1 MIGKK
6 ELDEMLD
13 RLREETLPDVGVPR
27 PMLATALED
36 QDLDRLQYPLLGSP
50 KIDGY
55 RGLFWKGRFYARS
68 GKLHP
73 CPAVQAL
80 AKKMQEAGL
89 PDLDGELIVPGES
102 FNTGGGKLRRLD
114 YTGPVGFLVYDLL
127 NDGLPFLNRWEL
139 YSHLEKVPGLE
150 YVTQVW
156 LENKTQLLDFE
167 NTCLAGGFEG
177 VVVRKPSAL
186 YKHGRGTLRDQ
197 IMLKLKRFHTA
208 EARVLELLPRMHNEN
223 PQETSPLGY
232 AERSSAK
239 EGLLET
245 NILGR
250 IKVQGLNGPFKGQ
263 VFHIGTFDGL
273 TEDDKIQEL
282 RNQTLLGKVITY
294 KYFPTGAKDRPR
306 HPVFLCERP
315 YWDREEEQD
324 DREKE

>member
-1 MIGKK
+1 MIGKI
-6 ELDEMLD
+6 DEMLD
-13 RLREETLPDVGVPR
+13 RLREETLPDVRVPR

-36 QDLDRLQYPLLGSP
+36 KDLDGLHFPLLGSP

-68 GKLHP
+68 GKPHP
-73 CPAVQAL
+73 CPAIQAL
-80 AKKMQEAGL
+80 AKRMSEAGL

-150 YVTQVW
+150 YVTQAW
-156 LENKTQLLDFE
+156 LENKSQLLDFE
-167 NTCLAGGFEG
+167 NACLAGGFEG

-250 IKVQGLNGPFKGQ
+250 IKVQGLNGPFQGQ

-282 RNQTLLGKVITY
+282 RSQTLLGKVITY

-306 HPVFLCERP
+306 HPVYLCERP
-315 YWDREEEQD
+315 DWDREEEQD
-324 DREKE
+324 DREN

>member
-1 MIGKK
+1 MIGKI
-6 ELDEMLD
+6 DEMLD

-36 QDLDRLQYPLLGSP
+36 KDLDGLQFPLLGSP

-55 RGLFWKGRFYARS
+55 RGLFWKGKIYARS

-73 CPAVQAL
+73 CPAVQEL
-80 AKKMQEAGL
+80 AKKMREAGL

-139 YSHLEKVPGLE
+139 YSHLEKIPGLE
-150 YVTQVW
+150 YVTQAW
-156 LENKTQLLDFE
+156 LENKSQLLDFE
-167 NTCLAGGFEG
+167 NACLAGGFEG

-197 IMLKLKRFHTA
+197 IMLKLKRFATA

-250 IKVQGLNGPFKGQ
+250 IKVKGLNGPFKGQ

-306 HPVFLCERP
+306 HPVYLCERP
-315 YWDREEEQD
+315 FWDREEEQD
-324 DREKE
+324 DREN

>member
-1 MIGKK
+1 MIGNI
-6 ELDEMLD
+6 DEMLD
-13 RLREETLPDVGVPR
+13 RLREETQPDVGVPR

-36 QDLDRLQYPLLGSP
+36 QDLDRLQFPLLGSP

-73 CPAVQAL
+73 CPAIQAL
-80 AKKMQEAGL
+80 GKRMSEAGL

-186 YKHGRGTLRDQ
+186 YKHGRGTLHDQ

-250 IKVQGLNGPFKGQ
+250 IKVQGLNGPFKDQ

-282 RNQTLLGKVITY
+282 RAGTLLGKVITY

-306 HPVFLCERP
+306 HPVYICERP
-315 YWDREEEQD
+315 DWDREEEQD

>member
-1 MIGKK
+1 MIGKI
-6 ELDEMLD
+6 DEMLD
-13 RLREETLPDVGVPR
+13 RLREETCPEVGVPR

-36 QDLDRLQYPLLGSP
+36 KDLDGLQFPLFGSP

-55 RGLFWKGRFYARS
+55 RGLFWKGKIYARS

-73 CPAVQAL
+73 CPAVQAM
-80 AKKMQEAGL
+80 ARKMREANL

-139 YSHLEKVPGLE
+139 YSHLDKVPGLE

-167 NTCLAGGFEG
+167 NACLAGGFEG

-306 HPVFLCERP
+306 HPVYLCERP

>member
-1 MIGKK
+1 MIGKI
-6 ELDEMLD
+6 DEMLD
-13 RLREETLPDVGVPR
+13 RLREESLPDVGVPR

-36 QDLDRLQYPLLGSP
+36 KDLDGLHFPLLGSP

-55 RGLFWKGRFYARS
+55 RGLFWKGGFYARS
-68 GKLHP
+68 GKPHP
-73 CPAVQAL
+73 CPAIQAL
-80 AKKMQEAGL
+80 AKKMREAGL

-156 LENKTQLLDFE
+156 LENKSQLLDFE
-167 NTCLAGGFEG
+167 NACLTGGFEG

-223 PQETSPLGY
+223 PQEVSPLGY

-245 NILGR
+245 NVLGR
-250 IKVQGLNGPFKGQ
+250 IKVQGLNGPFQGQ

-282 RNQTLLGKVITY
+282 RAGTLLGKVITY

-306 HPVFLCERP
+306 HPVYLCERP
-315 YWDREEEQD
+315 DWDREE
-324 DREKE
+324 

>member
-13 RLREETLPDVGVPR
+13 RLREESQPDRGVPR

-36 QDLDRLQYPLLGSP
+36 KDLDELQYPLLGSP

-55 RGLFWKGRFYARS
+55 RGLFWKGKIYARS

-73 CPAVQAL
+73 CPAVQEL
-80 AKKMQEAGL
+80 AKRMREAGL

-167 NTCLAGGFEG
+167 NACLSGGFEG

-306 HPVFLCERP
+306 HPVYICERP

-324 DREKE
+324 DREN

>member
-1 MIGKK
+1 MRDWK
-6 ELDEMLD
+6 EILQEVEVSQA
-13 RLREETLPDVGVPR
+13 REKENPCPR

-36 QDLDRLQYPLLGSP
+36 KDLDGLQFPLLGSP

-68 GKLHP
+68 GKPHP
-73 CPAVQAL
+73 CPAIQAL
-80 AKKMQEAGL
+80 AKKMREAGL

-156 LENKTQLLDFE
+156 LENKSQLLDFE
-167 NTCLAGGFEG
+167 NACLAGGFEG

-197 IMLKLKRFHTA
+197 IMLKLKRFATA

-239 EGLLET
+239 ERLLET

-250 IKVQGLNGPFKGQ
+250 IKVQGLNGPYQGQ

-282 RNQTLLGKVITY
+282 RNQTLLGKVVTY

-315 YWDREEEQD
+315 DWDREEEQD
-324 DREKE
+324 DREN

>member
-1 MIGKK
+1 MIGKI
-6 ELDEMLD
+6 DEMLD

-36 QDLDRLQYPLLGSP
+36 KDLDGLHFPLLGSP

-55 RGLFWKGRFYARS
+55 RGLFWKGKIYARS

-80 AKKMQEAGL
+80 GKKMREANL

-150 YVTQVW
+150 YVSQVW
-156 LENKTQLLDFE
+156 LENKSQLLDFE
-167 NTCLAGGFEG
+167 NACLAGGFEG

-197 IMLKLKRFHTA
+197 IMLKLKRFATA

-250 IKVQGLNGPFKGQ
+250 IKVQGLNGPFQGQ

-282 RNQTLLGKVITY
+282 RNQTLQGKVITY

-306 HPVFLCERP
+306 HPVYICERP
-315 YWDREEEQD
+315 DWDREEEQD
-324 DREKE
+324 DREN

>member
-1 MIGKK
+1 M
-6 ELDEMLD
+6 
-13 RLREETLPDVGVPR
+13 
-27 PMLATALED
+27 
-36 QDLDRLQYPLLGSP
+36 
-50 KIDGY
+50 
-55 RGLFWKGRFYARS
+55 
-68 GKLHP
+68 
-73 CPAVQAL
+73 
-80 AKKMQEAGL
+80 
-89 PDLDGELIVPGES
+89 
-102 FNTGGGKLRRLD
+102 
-114 YTGPVGFLVYDLL
+114 GFLVYDLL

-167 NTCLAGGFEG
+167 NACLSAGFEG

-197 IMLKLKRFHTA
+197 IMLKLKRFATA

-245 NILGR
+245 NVLGR
-250 IKVQGLNGPFKGQ
+250 IKVQGLNGPYQGQ

-306 HPVFLCERP
+306 HPVFICERP

-324 DREKE
+324 DREN

>member
-13 RLREETLPDVGVPR
+13 RLREETLPDVEVPR

-36 QDLDRLQYPLLGSP
+36 KDLDGLQYPLLGSP

-55 RGLFWKGRFYARS
+55 RGLFWKGKIYARS

-80 AKKMQEAGL
+80 GKKMREAGL

-167 NTCLAGGFEG
+167 NACLAGGFEG

-250 IKVQGLNGPFKGQ
+250 IKVQGLNGPFEGR

-306 HPVFLCERP
+306 HPVYLCERP
-315 YWDREEEQD
+315 DWDREEEQD
-324 DREKE
+324 DREN